1 MATKTGD
8 KVLIS
13 QNPQGRLPH
22 NIYCG
27 SSTACHHI
35 LCDQPRSAGQMRQLR
50 LADLVPILAGGA
62 VFAASA
68 YAMIWALWII
78 GIALRVGG

>member
-1 MATKTGD
+1 
-8 KVLIS
+8 
-13 QNPQGRLPH
+13 
-22 NIYCG
+22 
-27 SSTACHHI
+27 
-35 LCDQPRSAGQMRQLR
+35 MRQLR